1 MTRPRS
7 TIITGRS
14 RRPSRPSPH
23 PQKRT
28 TTTRRRPSAR
38 SVLFGL
44 TMVGALVTLVWNI
57 VSFAREETARQDA
70 AAVIPAIRTSSA
82 ASSTTAALRPPPSA
96 PVLLRTE
103 LAHISADEFYNHL
116 IQEASV
122 ILLAA
127 KKATTTQELQL
138 HAMEVGVHRPVQCL
152 KAAKLGLIA
161 HCVEPS
167 PTSFKIIEQRIRQ
180 HPVRP
185 KVKLYQYAAS
195 ATSGIPLDFQASGG
209 TGDHV
214 VGAGGGE
221 KNPWT
226 MQDVVV
232 ATSRPKQPTRLL
244 APCCC
249 CSRLHR
255 SGRMLWWI
263 VQLEMKKKGNKRR
276 EK

>member
-1 MTRPRS
+1 MYERWQR
-7 TIITGRS
+7 
-14 RRPSRPSPH
+14 
-23 PQKRT
+23 
-28 TTTRRRPSAR
+28 TTRRPLASA
-38 SVLFGL
+38 VLFGL
-44 TMVGALVTLVWNI
+44 TMVGALMILVWNT
-57 VSFAREETARQDA
+57 VSFS
-70 AAVIPAIRTSSA
+70 TSIA
-82 ASSTTAALRPPPSA
+82 ASSTIAAL
-96 PVLLRTE
+96 L
-103 LAHISADEFYNHL
+103 
-116 IQEASV
+116 
-122 ILLAA
+122 
-127 KKATTTQELQL
+127 
-138 HAMEVGVHRPVQCL
+138 QCL

-167 PTSFKIIEQRIRQ
+167 PTSFKIIERRIRQ

-249 CSRLHR
+249 YSRLHR
-255 SGRMLWWI
+255 SGRMLW
-263 VQLEMKKKGNKRR
+263 
-276 EK
+276 